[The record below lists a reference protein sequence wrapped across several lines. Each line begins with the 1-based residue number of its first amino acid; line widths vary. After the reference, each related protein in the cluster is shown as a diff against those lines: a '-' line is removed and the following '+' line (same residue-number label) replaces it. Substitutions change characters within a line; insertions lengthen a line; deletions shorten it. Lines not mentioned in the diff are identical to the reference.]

1 MQVSRDSSSL
11 VDACFQSHIE
21 LSPESSKTKLINSPR
36 QCEER
41 SHARDT
47 EPICLEP
54 CGCNGE
60 SQGCSSVIPDPVIV
74 TGDHT
79 KAIRTRWKVG
89 VEGLTP
95 GSRVLQI
102 LIAAFELVAESHFL
116 WIDET

>member
-21 LSPESSKTKLINSPR
+21 LSSESLKTQLINSPR
-36 QCEER
+36 QCEKR

-60 SQGCSSVIPDPVIV
+60 SQRCPSLIPDPVV
-74 TGDHT
+74 VRGDHT
-79 KAIRTRWKVG
+79 KAIRTRWEVG
-89 VEGLTP
+89 VEGLAP

-102 LIAAFELVAESHFL
+102 FIAAFELVAESYFL
-116 WIDET
+116 WIDEA